1 MVLETLKEKIRSIK
15 EEYEEFY
22 GLLAWQPEK
31 DEKELGF
38 LVRACFDESIQIKKM
53 DKGVSANITLF
64 MVLIHPIY
72 INNSLIFSDR
82 TFTRPA
88 RLYIENELIRLVEI
102 KE

>member
-64 MVLIHPIY
+64 MVLMVA
-72 INNSLIFSDR
+72 L
-82 TFTRPA
+82 
-88 RLYIENELIRLVEI
+88 L
-102 KE
+102 KEEDAMKKLEDYYLALKYFKGGKPNFMAG